1 MNQDKLSFWQVLLSI
16 LAAAFGVQ
24 SQKNQERDFSRNR
37 VIVFI
42 VGGVLFTVAFVV
54 SLAFLVQW
62 IIQSS
67 AG

>member
-37 VIVFI
+37 VVVFV
-42 VGGVLFTVAFVV
+42 VGGVLFTVVFVV